1 MKNAIFAYMKH
12 DKEYVVP
19 ALRVMEI
26 RFEQALLQNSG
37 WDRVDDGYDSGNDLG
52 DLD

>member
-1 MKNAIFAYMKH
+1 MKNAIFVAMKKG
-12 DKEYVVP
+12 KEYVVP

-26 RFEQALLQNSG
+26 RFEQALLQASG
-37 WDRVDDGYDSGNDLG
+37 WDRADDGYDPGIDLG

>member
-1 MKNAIFAYMKH
+1 MKNLKDYQ
-12 DKEYVVP
+12 VP
-19 ALRVMEI
+19 TLRVTEL
-26 RFEQALLQNSG
+26 RFEQALLQASG

>member
-1 MKNAIFAYMKH
+1 MKN